1 LAAARHLTR
10 VLLSSGMLFMLRA
23 PHVGGPAM
31 TIALPAGART
41 AALPS
46 LVVVL
51 ALTGW
56 GALQDNDHP
65 HPHRIPRL
73 PRLQRAMLSRA
84 RSTRSKP
91 GSPDTQSDL
100 E

>member
-10 VLLSSGMLFMLRA
+10 VLLSGGMLFMLRA

-41 AALPS
+41 AALPP

-65 HPHRIPRL
+65 HPHPHSQAAEATTGDAFTRAQYAVEARL
-73 PRLQRAMLSRA
+73 
-84 RSTRSKP
+84 TRHA
-91 GSPDTQSDL
+91 